1 LGVLNKKGEKEM
13 KHLESSLS
21 RFPVRLPWALAGL
34 VAGVFAITWVAGC
47 EKREE
52 AGPPGPP
59 VVEVAD
65 VIQKDVPIYKEW
77 VGTTDGFVNATIRAQ
92 VQGYLIKQNYREGD
106 FVKTGQALFEI
117 DPRTFQAALAQA
129 KGALDQAKGVLDQSK
144 ADVNVQEARWTTAK
158 ANLARVKP
166 LAAQNAVSQKDL
178 DDAVGAEESTGASV
192 VAAKASVV
200 AAEASVLAAQANV
213 EKAAL
218 DLGFTKITSP
228 IDGIAGIAKA
238 QIGDLVG
245 PSSTQELTAVSTLN
259 PIKVYINV
267 SEQEYLSTRGSTENV
282 EAIPLELIL
291 ADGSIFPQKGRL
303 FLADRQVNVMTGT
316 LKIGA
321 IFPNP
326 GNILRPGQ
334 FGKIRARMQVIQ
346 GALLV
351 PQQAV
356 NDVQGTYMVAV
367 VGPENKVDIR
377 RVKPSET
384 VGTLWV
390 IAEGLKP
397 GEKVIAEGIQKVR
410 QGMAVTP
417 KPFEAEAQAKP
428 ETGAQAP
435 AKPEATSKPEPKQEA
450 PAQPKKR

>member
-1 LGVLNKKGEKEM
+1 M

-21 RFPVRLPWALAGL
+21 RLSIRLPPGFLWL
-34 VAGVFAITWVAGC
+34 VAGFFVFALVSGC
-47 EKREE
+47 EKEE
-52 AGPPGPP
+52 KAGPPGPP
-59 VVEVAD
+59 VVEVVE

-106 FVKTGQALFEI
+106 VVKQGQALFEI
-117 DPRTFQAALAQA
+117 DPRTFQAALDQSKA
-129 KGALDQAKGVLDQSK
+129 ALDQSKGILDQSK
-144 ADVNVQEARWTTAK
+144 ADVAVQEARWATAK

-166 LAAQNAVSQKDL
+166 LAEQNAVSQKDL
-178 DDAVGAEESTGASV
+178 DDAIGAEESTRSSV

-200 AAEASVLAAQANV
+200 AAEASVVAAQANLD
-213 EKAAL
+213 KATL
-218 DLGFTKITSP
+218 DLGFTKVTSP

-238 QIGDLVG
+238 QIGNLVG
-245 PSSTQELTAVSTLN
+245 PSTTQELTSVSTVN

-267 SEQEYLSTRGSTENV
+267 SEQEYLGARESNEKV
-282 EAIPLELIL
+282 EGIPLELIL
-291 ADGSIFPQKGRL
+291 SDGSIFPQKGR
-303 FLADRQVNVMTGT
+303 FYLADRQVDVMTGT
-316 LKIGA
+316 LKLGA
-321 IFPNP
+321 TFPNP
-326 GNILRPGQ
+326 GNLLRPGQ
-334 FGKIRARMQVIQ
+334 FGKLRVQMKLIR

-351 PQQAV
+351 PQRAV
-356 NDVQGTYMVAV
+356 SDVQGSFMVAV
-367 VGPENKVDIR
+367 VGSDNKVDIR

-384 VGTLWV
+384 VGSLWV

-417 KPFEAEAQAKP
+417 KPFEVEAQAKP

-435 AKPEATSKPEPKQEA
+435 AKPEATSKPEPKQET

>member
-1 LGVLNKKGEKEM
+1 M
-13 KHLESSLS
+13 KHSESSLS
-21 RFPVRLPWALAGL
+21 GLSSRVPRVFAGL
-34 VAGVFAITWVAGC
+34 VAGFFVFALISGC
-47 EKREE
+47 EKEE
-52 AGPPGPP
+52 KAGPPGPP
-59 VVEVAD
+59 VVEVVD

-77 VGTTDGFVNATIRAQ
+77 VGTTDGLVNATIRAQ
-92 VQGYLIKQNYREGD
+92 VQGYLVKQNYREGD
-106 FVKTGQALFEI
+106 FVKKGQALFEI
-117 DPRTFQAALAQA
+117 DPRTFEAALAQA
-129 KGALDQAKGVLDQSK
+129 KGALDQAKGVLDMSK

-166 LAAQNAVSQKDL
+166 LAEQNAVSQKDR
-178 DDAVGAEESTGASV
+178 DDAVGAEESTRASV

-245 PSSTQELTAVSTLN
+245 PSSTQELTAVSTVD

-267 SEQEYLSTRGSTENV
+267 SEQEYLAARESNENV
-282 EAIPLELIL
+282 EKIPLELIL
-291 ADGSIFPQKGRL
+291 SDGSIFPEKGR
-303 FLADRQVNVMTGT
+303 FYLAERQVNVMTGT

-321 IFPNP
+321 VFPNP
-326 GNILRPGQ
+326 GNLLRPGQ
-334 FGKIRARMQVIQ
+334 FGKIRARMKVIQ

-356 NDVQGTYMVAV
+356 NNVQGIYMVAV
-367 VGPENKVDIR
+367 VGPDSKVDIR

-384 VGTLWV
+384 VASLWV

-428 ETGAQAP
+428 ETGTQAP
-435 AKPEATSKPEPKQEA
+435 AKGEATSKPEPKQEA
-450 PAQPKKR
+450 PAKPKKR